1 MGWSV
6 QTIGAMFLRRQ
17 LKAIQRENLRKRI
30 TVKDLLRWGGEDGKL
45 DRNEF
50 ALAKLL
56 AQSKIKLED
65 IDAINKQFDEEDID
79 KSGLLDVYDIL
90 ARKAQKR
97 NDSPQPKELTTTQ
110 STLPPAVAST
120 GTIRFADHW
129 FRHT

>member
-1 MGWSV
+1 MISG
-6 QTIGAMFLRRQ
+6 IFLKRQ
-17 LKAIQRENLRKRI
+17 LKALQCANLKKGI
-30 TVKDLLRWGGEDGKL
+30 TINDLLRWGGQDCKL
-45 DRNEF
+45 DINEF